1 MFDGTKRRRHT
12 DYCIDEGVCAAIIG
26 ELEVD
31 LGGGVVLVIVVVLV
45 LVRD

>member
-12 DYCIDEGVCAAIIG
+12 NYSFDEGVFVAITG

-31 LGGGVVLVIVVVLV
+31 LGGGVVLVIVVVG
-45 LVRD
+45 D